1 MKWVFL
7 FVLSLSAEAKGL
19 NFNQALNEIIN
30 RDTNIPQEEAFLKAS
45 QSNARSKMLSFL
57 PDLTAGYNKQ
67 KTRINTSEFDRFDLT
82 ASVNL
87 FRFGADYAS
96 FEAANRQLDSRR
108 SSLSQS
114 KLTAEAT
121 AIEVLVTNILR
132 SKEVQILEKIL
143 KAKES
148 SLKTFRARFQRGLT
162 PSTEVDKA
170 RVEVNNARARY
181 NNSLLQLDTARG
193 LLVALLGHSD
203 VQMDWPWKDT
213 LKKKNHS
220 KLKGQFDL
228 KKRPDY
234 QQAQFDLAF
243 REASAKSSIRS
254 FFPKVDFSYTWSE
267 TDFYTSSVNERTSLI
282 SISIPLFSGWRG
294 VSDYETQKALSE
306 QARYRLVRIQRDAS
320 SEWKTKEINFDIS
333 IQTAKDREVNLALSR
348 RVYRSTVKRF
358 NKGRVTINELS
369 QDQSRLLDSESLA
382 AAGWAQAHL
391 SMVELCHTRG
401 KDVSRCMKSQ

>member
-1 MKWVFL
+1 MKLIFL
-7 FVLSLSAEAKGL
+7 LLISFTAEAKGIA
-19 NFNQALNEIIN
+19 FDQALKEIIK
-30 RDTNIPQEEAFLKAS
+30 RDTNIPQEEAFLRAS

-57 PDLTAGYNKQ
+57 PDLTAGFNKQ
-67 KTRINTSEFDRFDLT
+67 KNRINTSEFDRFDLT
-82 ASVNL
+82 ASVNI
-87 FRFGADYAS
+87 FKFGADYAS
-96 FEAANRQLDSRR
+96 YQAANRQLDSRR

-121 AIEVLVTNILR
+121 AIEVLITNILR

-148 SLKTFRARFQRGLT
+148 SLKTFKARFQRGLT

-170 RVEVNNARARY
+170 RVEVNNAKARY

-193 LLVALLGHSD
+193 LLIALLGHAD
-203 VQMDWPWKDT
+203 VKMDWPWKQT
-213 LKKKNHS
+213 LKKKDHS
-220 KLKGQFDL
+220 KLKGQFKL
-228 KKRPDY
+228 KERPDY
-234 QQAQFDLAF
+234 RQAQFDLAF
-243 REASAKSSIRS
+243 REASAKSAVRA
-254 FFPKVDFSYTWSE
+254 FFPKVDFSYSWSE
-267 TDFYTSSVNERTSLI
+267 TDFYTSSINERTSLL
-282 SISIPLFSGWRG
+282 SISIPLFNGWRG

-306 QARYRLVRIQRDAS
+306 QARYRLVRIERDAS
-320 SEWKTKEINFDIS
+320 SEWKTKQINFDIS

-369 QDQSRLLDSESLA
+369 QDQSRLLDSESLS

-391 SMVELCHTRG
+391 SLVELCHTRG
-401 KDVSRCMKSQ
+401 KTMARCLKTQ

>member
-1 MKWVFL
+1 MKFL
-7 FVLSLSAEAKGL
+7 LIIFFSLSAYGKGL
-19 NFNQALNEIIN
+19 DFNQALEEIIK

-57 PDLTAGYNKQ
+57 PDLSAGYSKQ
-67 KTRINTSEFDRFDLT
+67 KNRINTSEFDRFDLT
-82 ASVNL
+82 ASVNI
-87 FRFGADYAS
+87 FRFGADYAN
-96 FEAANRQLDSRR
+96 FEAARRQLDSRR
-108 SSLSQS
+108 SSLNQS
-114 KLTAEAT
+114 KLTAEAK
-121 AIEVLVTNILR
+121 AIDVLVTNILK
-132 SKEVQILEKIL
+132 SKEVEILKKIL

-170 RVEVNNARARY
+170 LVEVNNAKARY

-193 LLVALLGHSD
+193 VLIALLGHSD
-203 VQMDWPWKDT
+203 VNMDWPWKKR
-213 LKKKNHS
+213 LKKKDHS
-220 KLKGQFDL
+220 VLKGHFDL
-228 KKRPDY
+228 KERPDFR
-234 QQAQFDLAF
+234 QAEFDLAF
-243 REASAKSSIRS
+243 REASAKSAIRS

-267 TDFYTSSVNERTSLI
+267 TDFYTSSVNERTSLL
-282 SISIPLFSGWRG
+282 SISIPIFSGWRG

-306 QARYRLVRIQRDAS
+306 QARYRLVRIKRDAS
-320 SEWKTKEINFDIS
+320 SEWKTKQINFDIS
-333 IQTAKDREVNLALSR
+333 IQTAKDRETNLALSR

-391 SMVELCHTRG
+391 AMVELCHTRG
-401 KDVSRCMKSQ
+401 KDMARCLKTE

>member
-1 MKWVFL
+1 MKWFL
-7 FVLSLSAEAKGL
+7 FILIPLTLEAKGL
-19 NFNQALNEIIN
+19 SFDQALSEIIK

-57 PDLTAGYNKQ
+57 PDLSAGYNKQ

-82 ASVNL
+82 ASVNI
-87 FRFGADYAS
+87 FKFGADYANY
-96 FEAANRQLDSRR
+96 EAANRQLDSRR

-148 SLKTFRARFQRGLT
+148 SLKTFRARYKRGLT

-170 RVEVNNARARY
+170 RVEVNNAKARF
-181 NNSLLQLDTARG
+181 NNALLQLDTARG
-193 LLVALLGHSD
+193 LLIALLGHSD
-203 VQMDWPWKDT
+203 VNMNWPWIKT
-213 LKKKNHS
+213 LKKNNHEAI
-220 KLKGQFDL
+220 KGEFDL
-228 KKRPDY
+228 KERPDY

-243 REASAKSSIRS
+243 REASAKSSIRA

-267 TDFYTSSVNERTSLI
+267 TDFYTSSVNERTSLL
-282 SISIPLFSGWRG
+282 SISIPLFNGWRG

-306 QARYRLVRIQRDAS
+306 QARYRIVRIERDAS
-320 SEWKTKEINFDIS
+320 SEWKTKQINFDIS
-333 IQTAKDREVNLALSR
+333 VQTAKDREINLALSR
-348 RVYRSTVKRF
+348 RVYRSTEKRF

-391 SMVELCHTRG
+391 SLVELCHTRG
-401 KDVSRCMKSQ
+401 KDMLRCLKTQ